1 MSTPPLDPM
10 TCSQLAVLEGSSPG
24 ILRRLVESF
33 IARQS
38 RAVADSDQLLQAGNT
53 EGLRM
58 MAHSLKG
65 TAASLGATTLAL
77 HAGRIEHAAGHGQHD
92 VCEQLLRALPDEFDA
107 AVLALRAW
115 VDG

>member
-1 MSTPPLDPM
+1 MSTPSLDPM

-38 RAVADSDQLLQAGNT
+38 RAVADADRMLQAGNT
-53 EGLRM
+53 QGLRM

-65 TAASLGATTLAL
+65 SAASLGASALAL
-77 HAGRIEHAAGHGQHD
+77 LAGRIEHAAGHDQLE
-92 VCEQLLRALPDEFDA
+92 VCEQLLRGLPDEFDA
-107 AVLALRAW
+107 AVIALRAW